1 MSDKKTL
8 YVAGLDESVTKQLLL
23 AAFIPFGDIV
33 DVKLPLDYKTQK
45 NRGFGF
51 VEFEDPQDARAAVE
65 NMDNSELCGKV
76 LSVSI
81 ANPTA
86 MQNIESDRTLLS
98 SSEVE
103 ELAKQTMKAV
113 GFVDPIAV
121 GTLNKP
127 VEEDSEPAQK
137 KQKTE

>member
-1 MSDKKTL
+1 MSDRKIL
-8 YVAGLDESVTKQLLL
+8 YVAGLDESVTKQLLFS
-23 AAFIPFGDIV
+23 AFIPFGDIV

-51 VEFEDPQDARAAVE
+51 VEYEDPQDARAAVE

-86 MQNIESDRTLLS
+86 MQNLESERTLLS
-98 SSEVE
+98 SNEVE
-103 ELAKQTMKAV
+103 ELAKTIKTI
-113 GFVDPIAV
+113 GSTFVDPISES
-121 GTLNKP
+121 LKKQ
-127 VEEDSEPAQK
+127 EDGEPEQK